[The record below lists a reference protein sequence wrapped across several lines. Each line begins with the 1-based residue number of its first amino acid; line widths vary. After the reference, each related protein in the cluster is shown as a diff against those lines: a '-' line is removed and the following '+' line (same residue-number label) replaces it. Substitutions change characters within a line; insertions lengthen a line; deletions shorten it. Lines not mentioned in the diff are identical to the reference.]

1 MILGYR
7 NKIKWYNSLIMA
19 RNHHV
24 YEETEHP
31 VELKV
36 LTKAPT
42 KWLLIDRET
51 GQSYVG
57 NPEGYWDKLI
67 PKVREAASV

>member
-1 MILGYR
+1 MVM
-7 NKIKWYNSLIMA
+7 S

-24 YEETEHP
+24 YEEIDSP
-31 VELKV
+31 VELRV

-51 GQSYVG
+51 GQVYVG
-57 NPEGYWDKLI
+57 NDMGTWDKLA
-67 PKVREAASV
+67 PKQREGIWGKKKS

>member
-1 MILGYR
+1 M
-7 NKIKWYNSLIMA
+7 S

-24 YEETEHP
+24 YEEVQNP

-42 KWLLIDRET
+42 KWLLVDRET
-51 GQSYVG
+51 GQIYVG
-57 NPEGYWDKLI
+57 NAGGHWDKLI
-67 PKVREAASV
+67 PKQGENRWDETKS

>member
-1 MILGYR
+1 M
-7 NKIKWYNSLIMA
+7 S

-24 YEETEHP
+24 YEEVQNP

-42 KWLLIDRET
+42 KWLLVDRET
-51 GQSYVG
+51 GQIYVG
-57 NPEGYWDKLI
+57 NAGGHWDKLI
-67 PKVREAASV
+67 IKLGALNNKE